1 MNIEQILASKVKEAV
16 KKNYEVEPEN
26 IEFQPTRKDFEGD
39 ITLVVFPMLRQIKTN
54 PAQLAENIGNY
65 LETEVEEVAGY
76 NVIQGFLNI
85 VISDQYYI
93 NFFNEVKDREDFGVL
108 LPQSDASGIMV
119 EYSSPN
125 TNKPLHLGHIRNNLL
140 GYSVSEILK
149 AAGNEVYKVQVI
161 NDRGIH
167 ICKSMV
173 AWQKFGNEETPESTG
188 LKGDKLVGN
197 YYVKFDK
204 EYKQEIAQ
212 LKEEG
217 KSEDEAK
224 AQAQI
229 FVEAQEMLRKW
240 ESNDPEVVKLWST
253 MNQWVY
259 DGFEKTYEALGVNF
273 DKNYYESETYIE
285 KKRNAR

>member
-16 KKNYEVEPEN
+16 KKHYEVEPEN

-39 ITLVVFPMLRQIKTN
+39 ITLVVFPMLKQIKTN
-54 PAQLAENIGNY
+54 PAQLAENIGKY
-65 LETEVEEVAGY
+65 LEAEVEEVAGY

-85 VISDQYYI
+85 VISDKYYI
-93 NFFNEVKDREDFGVL
+93 NFFNDVKDREDFGIL
-108 LPQSDASGIMV
+108 LPQSEASGIMV

-149 AAGNEVYKVQVI
+149 AAGNQVYKVQVI

-173 AWQKFGNEETPESTG
+173 AWQKFGNGETPESTG

-197 YYVKFDK
+197 YYVKFDQ
-204 EYKQEIAQ
+204 EY
-212 LKEEG
+212 
-217 KSEDEAK
+217 
-224 AQAQI
+224 
-229 FVEAQEMLRKW
+229 
-240 ESNDPEVVKLWST
+240 
-253 MNQWVY
+253 
-259 DGFEKTYEALGVNF
+259 
-273 DKNYYESETYIE
+273 
-285 KKRNAR
+285 